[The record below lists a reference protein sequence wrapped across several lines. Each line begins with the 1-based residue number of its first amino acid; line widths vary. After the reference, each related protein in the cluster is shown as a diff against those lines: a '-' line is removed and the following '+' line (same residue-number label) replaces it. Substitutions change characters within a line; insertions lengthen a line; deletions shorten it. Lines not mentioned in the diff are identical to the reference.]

1 MGKKHFLQ
9 IALEEMGIFSYNDY
23 KEKIEIWED
32 FDNRVFQGGQE
43 KIDALRNLVVNYYN
57 GYQYSQLSGQYIS
70 VNPQSC

>member
-32 FDNRVFQGGQE
+32 FDLKFGSKIGSNSVIARV
-43 KIDALRNLVVNYYN
+43 
-57 GYQYSQLSGQYIS
+57 
-70 VNPQSC
+70 